1 MIDRRRRGKSGEAR
15 TPANYVDRG
24 REKGTP
30 RGGKSDIWRVPN
42 RFSHKRSLQGGNCY
56 RVVVGG
62 KSAEAFVRVLGRED
76 PKGLLGNW
84 GAISAQ
90 YPFNNTSS
98 AMLHSANIRPIN
110 KWKSEE

>member
-42 RFSHKRSLQGGNCY
+42 RFSHTHTHTDQASAVY
-56 RVVVGG
+56 RGEIVIG
-62 KSAEAFVRVLGRED
+62 S
-76 PKGLLGNW
+76 
-84 GAISAQ
+84 
-90 YPFNNTSS
+90 
-98 AMLHSANIRPIN
+98 
-110 KWKSEE
+110 